1 MSPQTHLS
9 SRGLFSSIRIIST
22 RAGWASP
29 LDSSANLFIHA
40 STESCPISFGSTGFP
55 LHINFGDFRFRI
67 FQIIVYRR
75 YTIIRRKHSSVKHL
89 FLILEQTCNRL
100 TEGKTPLE
108 ILRNE
113 LNMGQEEFETA
124 QNLGY

>member
-1 MSPQTHLS
+1 M
-9 SRGLFSSIRIIST
+9 
-22 RAGWASP
+22 
-29 LDSSANLFIHA
+29 
-40 STESCPISFGSTGFP
+40 
-55 LHINFGDFRFRI
+55 HINFGDFRFRI

-75 YTIIRRKHSSVKHL
+75 YTIIRRKHSSVKDL
-89 FLILEQTCNRL
+89 FLILERTCNRL

-108 ILRNE
+108 ILRDE